1 MTLEKETCDFNTQT
15 SAIFLETG
23 KDPSNTQSLQL
34 VEVSMVGSVYGP
46 HTVVQGCWEIWIKWR
61 PFWLLRYTK
70 SDAQSQNSGSLIGL
84 WRLEGLNNYCV
95 LVWLVGF

>member
-15 SAIFLETG
+15 SATFLETG

-46 HTVVQGCWEIWIKWR
+46 HTVVQGC
-61 PFWLLRYTK
+61 
-70 SDAQSQNSGSLIGL
+70 
-84 WRLEGLNNYCV
+84 
-95 LVWLVGF
+95 